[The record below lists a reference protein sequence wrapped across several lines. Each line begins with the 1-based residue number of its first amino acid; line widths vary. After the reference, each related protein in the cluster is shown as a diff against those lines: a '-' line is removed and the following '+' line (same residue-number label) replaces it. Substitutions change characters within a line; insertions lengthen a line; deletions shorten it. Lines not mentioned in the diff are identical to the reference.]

1 MLQIRTMRSQ
11 DIPFAIRLS
20 DQEGWGVTREDLTRI
35 LQLDPTRSLIA
46 AEGAKRLGL
55 STTTTYGRKLAW
67 IGNVIVDR
75 RYRGKSI
82 GSSLVQ
88 SAVERLQSLGTQHIG
103 LYCFGENVRFYRR
116 LGFVRDVPFVRLQRN
131 PRPFHFTPLAPN
143 PPRTLPLRAVVEAD
157 EKAFGADRS
166 RLIRTVLRTKAGWYL
181 GFSNAPS
188 GASYLLVK
196 EYKEMREIGPWICI
210 RPARAQPSEM
220 LHLAIAKT
228 AAKPIEV
235 SCFRNHQAVGLLRK
249 TGFRV
254 VRHGY
259 RMYFDKIP
267 RIGRPE
273 ASYALGFLD
282 KG

>member
-1 MLQIRTMRSQ
+1 MRGQ

-20 DQEGWGVTREDLTRI
+20 NQEAWGVTREDLTRI
-35 LQLDPTRSLIA
+35 LQLDPTGSLIA

-55 STTTTYGRKLAW
+55 TTTTTYGKKLAW

-88 SAVERLQSLGTQHIG
+88 SAVERLQRLGTQHIA

-131 PRPFHFTPLAPN
+131 PRPLHSTPLTPN
-143 PPRTLPLRAVVEAD
+143 PPRTLPLREVVEAD
-157 EKAFGADRS
+157 GRVFGADRS
-166 RLIRTVLRTKAGWYL
+166 RLIRSFLLTKAGWYL

-196 EYKEMREIGPWICI
+196 EYKEMSEFGPWICI
-210 RPARAQPSEM
+210 NPARAQPSEM
-220 LHLAIAKT
+220 LHLAIGKT
-228 AAKPIEV
+228 GAKPIEV
-235 SCFRNHQAVGLLRK
+235 SCFRNHQALGLLK
-249 TGFRV
+249 KNGFRV
-254 VRHGY
+254 VRQGY
-259 RMYFDKIP
+259 RMYFGEIA

-273 ASYALGFLD
+273 ESYALGFLD